1 MATVEERVDPLKIA
15 TEIAGGIYRGDPVTT
30 DVSLDDSIN
39 EAQLYALVSI
49 AQSLQGI
56 ERALNRRAP
65 VMGSGFR
72 GGW

>member
-56 ERALNRRAP
+56 ERALNRP
-65 VMGSGFR
+65 QR
-72 GGW
+72 GRGIGGPW